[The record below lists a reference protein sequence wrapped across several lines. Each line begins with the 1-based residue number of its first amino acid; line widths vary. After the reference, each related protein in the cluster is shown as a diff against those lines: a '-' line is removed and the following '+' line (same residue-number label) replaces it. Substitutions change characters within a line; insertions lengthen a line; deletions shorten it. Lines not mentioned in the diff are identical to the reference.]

1 MDKQS
6 RPEHSELCKTLSV
19 RTRCLA
25 CFKIYKKNHANGSIK
40 QKKKPVFLPV
50 HSDLC
55 KNLPTRKRC
64 ESCFKSYKSNRSKE
78 SKKRKKVKKP
88 NLAQTRSKTK
98 NNSMYAGVLCNNC
111 KYKTCNDLCK
121 VCRTKYKS
129 AIQATYRENIR
140 QKNIYEEAKENMLVC
155 DSLSIVQPINDLD
168 LGLVQ
173 TANTCRDI
181 TNKLENIQAK
191 SNQIQSNDSA
201 SVSKTVK
208 YNCKQNNHTNL
219 PSNDKNSTARMKK
232 QSNTI

>member
-140 QKNIYEEAKENMLVC
+140 QKNIYEEAKENMLVG

-208 YNCKQNNHTNL
+208 YNCKQNNHINL
-219 PSNDKNSTARMKK
+219 PSNDNNSTASMKK
-232 QSNTI
+232 NRE